1 MCMKKKHL
9 IGIIAPVLARVF
21 MQDILRG
28 AISQIRLCGCDA
40 VILAPLIQFE
50 NNAYAHSQ
58 TELEIFRNI
67 GWNDI
72 DAFLYLKDE
81 STMGVPVI
89 AEIEHRLI
97 ETQKYVM
104 TVDERTHSV
113 FDSTQYDD
121 YDDFGKV
128 VEHLIEVHGYKRIY
142 CLTGPKDSLQAQTRL
157 QAWKDRMTQH
167 DLYYDDTY
175 YEYGTFWYDS
185 VAPYAEKLFSGKLP
199 MPEAIVCG
207 NDVMAVSLIK
217 TLTSGGIQVPEDVA
231 VTGYDGYPFTANLD
245 VSLTTYSRNH
255 FQLGADAVR
264 RLYRNMTGLL
274 CDKVDRQKS
283 GFMIGSSCGCTNI
296 PTQQLLTDQN
306 TVVPRMWSEF
316 MFGISMAP
324 SLVRAKTIPDI
335 LNCALYHSKDL
346 YQMQKVC
353 IYLCDSSG
361 EYRYAA
367 SCEADGTPQI
377 HKGILSLKS
386 ASDLLSV
393 SEEPEIVFVSPLHM
407 NERKFG
413 LISLSFG
420 EHDRVY
426 DANWLHYVTVL
437 AQSLEILYI
446 TDPDAI
452 DRNTASEGANSRSSL
467 NDKLSCLRKKLKE
480 APSEHWT
487 VEMLCEECGLPKSTL
502 QKHYKQ
508 MFGKSMF
515 EELIEFRVEMAKQ
528 LLAKTEY
535 SLSEISDMC
544 GYSTESYF
552 MKQFKR
558 ITNQTP
564 TEFRRG
570 LSSKKH

>member
-1 MCMKKKHL
+1 MRMNRKPL
-9 IGIIAPVLARVF
+9 IGIITPVLSRVF
-21 MQDILRG
+21 VQDILRG
-28 AISQIRLCGCDA
+28 AISQLRLCGCDA
-40 VILAPLIQFE
+40 LILAPLIQFE
-50 NNAYAHSQ
+50 NNVSAHSQ
-58 TELEIFRNI
+58 TEREIFRYI
-67 GWNDI
+67 GSQDI
-72 DAFLYLKDE
+72 DAFLYLKDDT
-81 STMGVPVI
+81 TMGLPVI
-89 AEIEHRLI
+89 EEIEQRLL

-104 TVDERTHSV
+104 TVDECTHPV

-121 YDDFGKV
+121 YDDFGRV
-128 VEHLIEVHGYKRIY
+128 VEHLIEVHGYRRIY
-142 CLTGPKDSLQAQTRL
+142 CLTGTKDSLQAETRL
-157 QAWKDRMTQH
+157 RAWKDRMTQH
-167 DLYYDDTY
+167 GLYFDDNY
-175 YEYGTFWYDS
+175 FEYGTFWYDS
-185 VAPYAEKLFSGKLP
+185 VMPYAEKLLSGKLQ

-207 NDVMAVSLIK
+207 NDIMAVSLIK
-217 TLTSGGIQVPEDVA
+217 TLSAGGIRVPEDVA
-231 VTGYDGYPFTANLD
+231 VTGYDGYPFAANLD
-245 VSLTTYSRNH
+245 ISLTTYTRNH

-274 CDKVDRQKS
+274 CSKVERKKS

-306 TVVPRMWSEF
+306 AAVPRMWSEY

-324 SLVRAKTIPDI
+324 ALAQVKTIPD
-335 LNCALYHSKDL
+335 LLKCALYHSKNL

-353 IYLCDSSG
+353 IYLCGHSG
-361 EYRYAA
+361 EYLYAA
-367 SCEADGTPQI
+367 SCEADKTPQI
-377 HKGILSLKS
+377 HKSFPSMQS
-386 ASDLLSV
+386 ASELISDSRV
-393 SEEPEIVFVSPLHM
+393 PEIVFLSPLHL
-407 NERKFG
+407 NERQFG

-420 EHDRVY
+420 EQERVY
-426 DANWLHYVTVL
+426 DVNWLHYVTVL
-437 AQSLEILYI
+437 TQALDRLYTDHPDEINM
-446 TDPDAI
+446 TSQH
-452 DRNTASEGANSRSSL
+452 THSRSSL
-467 NDKLSCLRKKLKE
+467 NEKLVYLRKKLKE
-480 APSEHWT
+480 TPSEQWT

-558 ITNQTP
+558 ITKHTP